1 MSANCLIAPRALFF
15 LKFACSLTRFLHWC
29 RREEH
34 DTLDSLALVGIDRQ
48 LWFMGI

>member
-1 MSANCLIAPRALFF
+1 MAFTIDEWQPEDASASFTE
-15 LKFACSLTRFLHWC
+15 SLRSC
-29 RREEH
+29 RQEEH